1 MWKTIKKISAHL
13 TSISQPNSISTTKRI
28 LVTAWIWI
36 VRFAE
41 SSIHPKVAY
50 TSILSR
56 FIMES
61 GSGIFVTAYI
71 QVTRLAERVIQK
83 RIT

>member
-1 MWKTIKKISAHL
+1 MRKTIKKISVLL

-41 SSIHPKVAY
+41 RSIHTKVAH
-50 TSILSR
+50 TSTLSR

-61 GSGIFVTAYI
+61 GSGIFLTAYM
-71 QVTRLAERVIQK
+71 QVTRLAEK
-83 RIT
+83 LFEKE